1 MPKRVVLEAISSQ
14 TFEHEA
20 DRAALERLKRTA
32 GFDRLMRGLAN
43 VGLDRVGRLINESSN
58 IRLSERQV
66 GSIYALHTQVAEVLD
81 IEPPPLYLQHDVRI
95 NAYTS
100 GVDAPFI
107 VVTSGLVEGF
117 SDEEI
122 AYVLGHEMGHILAG
136 HVLYRMV
143 AMHLGLVLQLVS
155 DMTPLGGLVRLGL
168 IVALQAWSRC
178 AELTADRAG
187 LLAVQDPEVALR
199 ANMKLGAGPGA
210 RIARELNLEAF
221 MEQVREFQDSELGKL
236 DGVWRALL
244 EFDRSHP
251 WVVVRA
257 HEIDKWVRGGFYQRI
272 LEGDYQKRSASV
284 IAQDGEARSE
294 GGATAEMAAAAE
306 QAIKTSLRRVYQVHT
321 APRIPESPLH
331 LALGTYVSNLES
343 GERVIAVYDSSLAG
357 HGDRGTVLTDRRV
370 FCSTRPRVGAYYRDV
385 LSIGRESGG
394 LFGGTKL
401 ILDDSLEIPCHT
413 RAVRD
418 ALEEALRGAITAFR
432 GEPPQRKE

>member
-1 MPKRVVLEAISSQ
+1 MPERVVLEAISSQ
-14 TFEHEA
+14 SFEHEA

-66 GSIYALHTQVAEVLD
+66 GSVYALHQEVARVLD

-117 SDEEI
+117 SDDEI

-143 AMHLGLVLQLVS
+143 AMNLGLILQLVS

-199 ANMKLGAGPGA
+199 ANMKLGAGPGP
-210 RIARELNLEAF
+210 RIARELNLDAF
-221 MEQVREFQDSELGKL
+221 MEQVREFQDSELGRL

-257 HEIDKWVRGGFYQRI
+257 HEVDKWVRSGSYQRI
-272 LEGDYQKRSASV
+272 LQGDYQRRSAAV
-284 IAQDGEARSE
+284 IAQDGAARE
-294 GGATAEMAAAAE
+294 GGSATQEFAAKAEL
-306 QAIKTSLRRVYQVHT
+306 AIKAALRRVYQVHT
-321 APRIPESPLH
+321 APRIPESALH
-331 LALGTYVSNLES
+331 LALGTFVANLES
-343 GERVIAVYDSSLAG
+343 DERVIALYDSSLAG

-370 FCSTRPRVGAYYRDV
+370 FSSTRPRVGSYYRDV
-385 LSIGRESGG
+385 LSLRRETGG

-401 ILDDSLEIPCHT
+401 VLDDSLEIPCHT

-418 ALEEALRGAITAFR
+418 ALEEALRGAVTAFR
-432 GEPPQRKE
+432 GEPPARQE